1 MIRYHVVQEFNK
13 GVYDYIIATD
23 EGGKIE
29 MDDPDVEAPEKDA
42 QAAVVIE
49 EEEDAGDDD
58 CKYCYAIHV
67 QLVLI
72 FQQSFRLN
80 GSLRLARLHHRL
92 HPAPPP
98 RSANVPRRLL
108 ANAHASGNR
117 ERPTMNMASRA
128 V

>member
-29 MDDPDVEAPEKDA
+29 MDDPDVEAPEKDE

-49 EEEDAGDDD
+49 EEEDAGGDD

-72 FQQSFRLN
+72 FQQ
-80 GSLRLARLHHRL
+80 
-92 HPAPPP
+92 
-98 RSANVPRRLL
+98 
-108 ANAHASGNR
+108 
-117 ERPTMNMASRA
+117 
-128 V
+128 